1 MWATGGTDRQG
12 ARRRMDING
21 IYQSSPDW
29 LKLIFIL
36 APYGT
41 FLASLALWAFVK
53 IRTAPPPEKEAR
65 YVTYRVDEEQS
76 PFIGWKE

>member
-1 MWATGGTDRQG
+1 MAAGGTCLEGSRQS
-12 ARRRMDING
+12 MDING

-36 APYGT
+36 APYAT

-53 IRTAPPPEKEAR
+53 IKTTPPPRQEAR